1 MKSKTIERLLG
12 VMLILSAIYTL
23 YSGNEHKLVVS
34 LMSFLWG
41 LSILMENAES
51 EFYQTLSRT
60 LRRIALV
67 TAILLIIKM
76 FIIG

>member
-1 MKSKTIERLLG
+1 MKSKTIENLLG
-12 VMLILSAIYTL
+12 VLNILTAIYTL
-23 YSGNEHKLVVS
+23 YSDNKYKLVVS
-34 LMSFLWG
+34 LVFFLNG
-41 LSILMENAES
+41 LSLLLQNAES

>member
-1 MKSKTIERLLG
+1 MKSKTIENLLG
-12 VMLILSAIYTL
+12 VLNILTAIYTL
-23 YSGNEHKLVVS
+23 YSDNKYKLLVS
-34 LMSFLWG
+34 LVFFLNG
-41 LSILMENAES
+41 LSLLLQNAES